1 MKNLMYLLLIIFT
14 ILSCS
19 KDDYSMNEQIY
30 GEWKLTEARIV
41 DFSPNPPIIDYS
53 DDNII
58 YNFKFN
64 GKLIVTGEENVG
76 YTNGEYEYFFGED
89 YLGGAPSPG
98 ESKILLVKINTTKW
112 TFDITNEIMTL
123 SNSYI
128 DGPTL
133 VFGRN

>member
-89 YLGGAPSPG
+89 YFRRC
-98 ESKILLVKINTTKW
+98 SKSRRIKNFISKDKYDKMD
-112 TFDITNEIMTL
+112 F
-123 SNSYI
+123 
-128 DGPTL
+128 
-133 VFGRN
+133 